1 MAVMI
6 MTGTPMLP
14 AETALPKSALRRF
27 APLGIILG
35 ALAFGYAMGWQRFF
49 SLDYLAQSQAMLLA
63 LVADNPV
70 LSRVGFFLAYAVAVA
85 IAFPAASVLTIFA
98 GFLFG
103 WLQGGMIVALAATLG
118 ACLLFLAAQ
127 SAFGD
132 SLRRNVGGAAKAMT
146 EGFEKDAFSYLL
158 FLRLAPIFP
167 FFVIN
172 IVPALFKVPL
182 KTYAT
187 ATLLGILPGTFAYAF
202 LGQGLGSSLDA
213 ATKAG
218 TALNVKDL
226 ITPQLLTAFIV
237 LALAALLPIVVKRL
251 RKTV

>member
-1 MAVMI
+1 MAAMI
-6 MTGTPMLP
+6 IIGTPMSP
-14 AETALPKSALRRF
+14 VETPKSTIRRF
-27 APLGIILG
+27 APVGLIVA
-35 ALAFGYAMGWQRFF
+35 ALAIGYAMGWQRFF
-49 SLDYLAQSQAMLLA
+49 TLDYLAQSQTMLLDA
-63 LVADNPV
+63 VATHPV
-70 LSRVGFFLAYAVAVA
+70 VSRLAFFAAYTAAVAV
-85 IAFPAASVLTIFA
+85 AFPAASILTIFA

-103 WLQGGMIVALAATLG
+103 WIQGGLIVAFGATLG
-118 ACLLFLAAQ
+118 ACILFLAAQ
-127 SAFGD
+127 TAFGD
-132 SLRRNVGGAAKAMT
+132 SLRSRVGGAAKAMS
-146 EGFEKDAFSYLL
+146 EGFEKDAFNYLL

-218 TALNVKDL
+218 TSLSVKDL
-226 ITPQLLTAFIV
+226 ITPQLLTAFVV

-251 RKTV
+251 RKTA

>member
-1 MAVMI
+1 MS
-6 MTGTPMLP
+6 P
-14 AETALPKSALRRF
+14 AETKLPNSLLRRF
-27 APLGIILG
+27 APAGIII
-35 ALAFGYAMGWQRFF
+35 AVLAFGYLMGWQQYFT
-49 SLDYLAQSQAMLLA
+49 LDYLAQSQEMLLA
-63 LVADNPV
+63 WVAENPV
-70 LSRVGFFLAYAVAVA
+70 LSRVGFFMAYALAVAVS
-85 IAFPAASVLTIFA
+85 FPAASILTIFG

-103 WLQGGMIVALAATLG
+103 WLVGGLIVALAATLG
-118 ACLLFLAAQ
+118 ACILFLAAR

-132 SLRRNVGGAAKAMT
+132 SLRSRVGGAAKSMS
-146 EGFEKDAFSYLL
+146 EGFEKDAFNYLL

-182 KTYAT
+182 KIYAT

-218 TALNVKDL
+218 TSLNIKDVV
-226 ITPQLLTAFIV
+226 TPQLLTAFIV
-237 LALAALLPIVVKRL
+237 LALAALLPIVIKRL

>member
-1 MAVMI
+1 MSPV
-6 MTGTPMLP
+6 
-14 AETALPKSALRRF
+14 ETSAPKSALRRF
-27 APLGIILG
+27 APLGLILA
-35 ALAFGYAMGWQRFF
+35 ALGFGYAMGWQRFF
-49 SLDYLAQSQAMLLA
+49 TLDYLAQSQTTLQNY
-63 LVADNPV
+63 VAENPV
-70 LSRVGFFLAYAVAVA
+70 LSRAGFFIAYAAAVAVS
-85 IAFPAASVLTIFA
+85 FPAASILTIFA

-103 WLQGGMIVALAATLG
+103 WIVGGIIVAFAATLG
-118 ACLLFLAAQ
+118 ACVLFLSAK

-132 SLRRNVGGAAKAMT
+132 SLRKRVGGAAKAMT

-187 ATLLGILPGTFAYAF
+187 ATVLGILPGTFAYAF

-218 TALNVKDL
+218 TSLNVKDL

-237 LALAALLPIVVKRL
+237 LALAALLPIVIKRL
-251 RKTV
+251 RKTA

>member
-1 MAVMI
+1 MS
-6 MTGTPMLP
+6 P
-14 AETALPKSALRRF
+14 AEKPKGVMRRF
-27 APLGIILG
+27 APAIVIVAALG
-35 ALAFGYAMGWQRFF
+35 FGYSMGWQRFF
-49 SLDYLAQSQAMLLA
+49 TLDYLASSQSLL
-63 LVADNPV
+63 LNYVAENPI
-70 LSRVGFFLAYAVAVA
+70 LSRVGFFVVYALAVAV
-85 IAFPAASVLTIFA
+85 AFPAASILTIFA

-103 WLQGGMIVALAATLG
+103 WLQGGVLVAFAATLG
-118 ACLLFLAAQ
+118 ACILFLSAK

-132 SLRRNVGGAAKAMT
+132 SLRNRVGGAAKAMS

-167 FFVIN
+167 FLVIN

-182 KTYAT
+182 KTYAI
-187 ATLLGILPGTFAYAF
+187 ATLLGILPGTFAYTF

-213 ATKAG
+213 ATKSG

-237 LALAALLPIVVKRL
+237 LALAALLPIVIKRL
-251 RKTV
+251 RKTA

>member
-1 MAVMI
+1 MI
-6 MTGTPMLP
+6 MTGTPMSPDETSKSPIRRFLP
-14 AETALPKSALRRF
+14 AGVIVA
-27 APLGIILG
+27 
-35 ALAFGYAMGWQRFF
+35 ALAFGYSMGWQRFF
-49 SLDYLAQSQAMLLA
+49 TLDYLAESQATLQA
-63 LVADNPV
+63 YVAGHPV
-70 LSRVGFFLAYAVAVA
+70 LSRVGFFVAYALAVA
-85 IAFPAASVLTIFA
+85 IAFPAASILTIFA

-103 WLQGGMIVALAATLG
+103 WLQGGLLVAFAATLG
-118 ACLLFLAAQ
+118 ACILFLAAQ
-127 SAFGD
+127 TAFGD
-132 SLRRNVGGAAKAMT
+132 SLRSRVGGAAKAMS
-146 EGFEKDAFSYLL
+146 EGFEKDAFNYLL

-213 ATKAG
+213 ATTAG
-218 TALNVKDL
+218 TSLNVKDL

-237 LALAALLPIVVKRL
+237 LALAALLPIVIKRF
-251 RKTV
+251 RKAA

>member
-1 MAVMI
+1 MSLND
-6 MTGTPMLP
+6 TPAPNSL
-14 AETALPKSALRRF
+14 LRRF
-27 APLGIILG
+27 APAGVIVA
-35 ALAFGYAMGWQRFF
+35 ALAFGYAMDWQRFF
-49 SLDYLAQSQAMLLA
+49 TLDYLAQSQTMLQTY
-63 LVADNPV
+63 VAENPV
-70 LSRVGFFLAYAVAVA
+70 LSRVAFFAAYTLAVAVS
-85 IAFPAASVLTIFA
+85 FPAASILTIFG

-103 WLQGGMIVALAATLG
+103 WFTGGFIVALAATLG
-118 ACLLFLAAQ
+118 ACILFLAAQ

-132 SLRRNVGGAAKAMT
+132 SLRGRVGGAAKAMS
-146 EGFEKDAFSYLL
+146 EGFEKDAFNYLL

-213 ATKAG
+213 AAKAG
-218 TALNVKDL
+218 TTLSVKDL
-226 ITPQLLTAFIV
+226 ITPQLLTAFVV
-237 LALAALLPIVVKRL
+237 LALAALLPIIIKRF
-251 RKTV
+251 RKAT

>member
-1 MAVMI
+1 MSKVNAS
-6 MTGTPMLP
+6 
-14 AETALPKSALRRF
+14 KSMLRRF
-27 APLGIILG
+27 APLGVIFA

-49 SLDYLAQSQAMLLA
+49 TLDYLAQSQTMLQIY
-63 LVADNPV
+63 VAENPV
-70 LSRVGFFLAYAVAVA
+70 LSRAAFFAAYALAVA

-103 WLQGGMIVALAATLG
+103 WLQGGLLVAFAATLG
-118 ACLLFLAAQ
+118 ACILFLAAQ
-127 SAFGD
+127 TAFGD
-132 SLRRNVGGAAKAMT
+132 SLRGRVGGAAKAMS

-218 TALNVKDL
+218 TTLSVKDL
-226 ITPQLLTAFIV
+226 VTPQLLTAFIV
-237 LALAALLPIVVKRL
+237 LALAALLPIVIKRL
-251 RKTV
+251 RKSA